1 MMKTKLFDLQGK
13 ETGTVKLADKIFN
26 VEINKKLL
34 WENVTALLKNKRKG
48 FASTK
53 TKNEVRGGGEK
64 PYRQKGI
71 GWARHG
77 SIRSPIWKGG
87 GVVFGPKPR
96 DYFVRL
102 PKKKKLKALLSSLSD
117 KAKENKVI
125 IIEDLSLESAKT
137 KNFAAILKN
146 INLDKVKT
154 LVGLEKIDKNAKL
167 ASRNISHVILKR
179 VDDINC
185 LDVLWADYLLMT
197 KKGLAKLE
205 QRCLT
210 KKS

>member
-1 MMKTKLFDLQGK
+1 METKLFDLNGK
-13 ETGTVKLADKIFN
+13 EAGTVKLADKVFN
-26 VEINKKLL
+26 LEVNRTLL
-34 WENVTALLKNKRKG
+34 WENVTALLQNKRKG
-48 FASTK
+48 SACTK
-53 TKNEVRGGGEK
+53 TKNEVRGGGKK

-96 DYFVRL
+96 DYFVHI
-102 PKKKKLKALLSSLSD
+102 PKKKRLKALLSSLSE
-117 KAKENKVI
+117 KAKENKIVV
-125 IIEDLSLESAKT
+125 IEDLNLESPKT
-137 KNFAAILKN
+137 KNFAVILKN
-146 INLDKVKT
+146 VNLDNVKT
-154 LVGLEKIDKNAKL
+154 LVGMEKIDSNVKL
-167 ASRNISHVILKR
+167 ASRNIPRVTIKR

-185 LDVLWADYLLMT
+185 LDVLSVEYLLIT
-197 KKGLAKLE
+197 KRGLEKLE